1 MMEEHDRPV
10 EERDRG
16 RNAKWIALAVV
27 AVIAIVFIV
36 KNDRSVD
43 IDYIFGT
50 FDIPLVWGLLAALV
64 LGFIAGW
71 LHAFVPSRSRL
82 TRVRLGRRADAF
94 GFPHQGPER
103 DESPDRLK

>member
-1 MMEEHDRPV
+1 MMEEQDRPV
-10 EERDRG
+10 EERDG
-16 RNAKWIALAVV
+16 SKNAKRIALAVI

-50 FDIPLVWGLLAALV
+50 FDIPLIWGLLAALV

-71 LHAFVPSRSRL
+71 LTRSF
-82 TRVRLGRRADAF
+82 RRD
-94 GFPHQGPER
+94 R
-103 DESPDRLK
+103 D